1 MKPTLSLTLFVFGLL
16 IAVYALNPPTTTG
29 QTLIP
34 YTICVEVPS
43 SAVNVGA
50 LRKATR
56 TECNPAQ
63 AKTNAILAARVN
75 ALQALEG
82 TCRSQITREAAQAA
96 CAARG
101 LTLVLNQNN
110 GGLGP
115 EARAVPGGAAIDAAL
130 ADGSNVNARYCVV
143 LRDVPSLF
151 TSTKQSD
158 LICVLNNFKRTIFT
172 ARSRARC
179 GVQCM

>member
-1 MKPTLSLTLFVFGLL
+1 MKPTLSLTLFVLGLL
-16 IAVYALNPPTTTG
+16 MALYAMDPPSTKG
-29 QTLIP
+29 LVP
-34 YTICVEVPS
+34 LTICVEVPS
-43 SAVNVGA
+43 STVNFGA

-75 ALQALEG
+75 ALQALEI
-82 TCRSQITREAAQAA
+82 TCRSQITREEAEAA

-101 LTLVLNQNN
+101 LTLVLNQSN

-115 EARAVPGGAAIDAAL
+115 EARAVPGGATIDASL
-130 ADGSNVNARYCVV
+130 AAGTNVNARYCVV
-143 LRDVPSLF
+143 LRDATSQF
-151 TSTKQSD
+151 TFVKQSD
-158 LICVLNNFKRTIFT
+158 PICFLNNFKRTIFT